1 MNPLDKILLKISIL
15 CGVLYLLAPFLL
27 GAQLERFWL
36 PNAIIKTLSIAL
48 LSIIAF
54 RHNFLL
60 LGFALLLGSIGDLFL
75 ALPFGLFVYG
85 LTAFLFGHLVYIT
98 LWLRHWK
105 KPLNFTFHQ
114 KLISAILLFFTA
126 FMLGFLLPLE
136 GGLTIPV
143 AVYMVVITAMAISA
157 VLAGFSC
164 NWIVLGAILFVISDT
179 LIALGRFKHLV
190 TGLTSGFLVWSTY
203 YAAQYLITMGYF
215 HERAAHVP
223 QGAVQYGER

>member
-1 MNPLDKILLKISIL
+1 MKSLDKILLKISIL

-75 ALPFGLFVYG
+75 ALPFGFFVYG

-105 KPLNFTFHQ
+105 KPLQFTFRQ
-114 KLISAILLFFTA
+114 KLISAILFFFTV

-143 AVYMVVITAMAISA
+143 AVYMIVITAMAMTA

-164 NWIVLGAILFVISDT
+164 NWIFIGAILFVISDT
-179 LIALGRFKHLV
+179 LIAVGRFKHLV
-190 TGLTSGFLVWSTY
+190 TGLTSGFLIWATY

-215 HERAAHVP
+215 HTRAHDIKN
-223 QGAVQYGER
+223 

>member
-1 MNPLDKILLKISIL
+1 MRYFDKILLKISIL
-15 CGVLYLLAPFLL
+15 CGTLYLIAPFIF
-27 GAQLERFWL
+27 GVQLEKFWL

-54 RHNFLL
+54 RNNFLL
-60 LGFALLLGSIGDLFL
+60 LGFALLLGSLGDLFL

-85 LTAFLFGHLVYIT
+85 LSAFLFGHLVYIT
-98 LWLRHWK
+98 LWVRSWE
-105 KPLNFTFHQ
+105 KPLQFTFHQ
-114 KLISAILLFFTA
+114 KLISAILFFFTV

-143 AVYMVVITAMAISA
+143 AVYMIVITAMAMTA

-164 NWIVLGAILFVISDT
+164 NWIFIGAILFVISDT
-179 LIALGRFKHLV
+179 LIALGRFKHVV

-203 YAAQYLITMGYF
+203 YAAQYLITLGYF
-215 HERAAHVP
+215 HERAAYAPH
-223 QGAVQYGER
+223 GSVQYGER